1 MKKGDFV
8 KVVKL
13 SDDKYDGFHPNGIFR
28 GYTVYGE
35 IENPPI
41 EGEALLIVK
50 AKGDAHGSFHT
61 SVITEIV
68 DENTFK
74 TLNSTYHIEMIDFKK
89 EISEEKNN

>member
-13 SDDKYDGFHPNGIFR
+13 SDDKYDWFHPNGVFR

-50 AKGDAHGSFHT
+50 AKGDAHGWFHT